1 MVGAGGAVHGHPMGP
16 AAGARALRQA
26 IDAVMA
32 GVPLRMAAENQP
44 ELKTAID
51 LWGISE
57 IGVKGAY
64 DLMQG

>member
-1 MVGAGGAVHGHPMGP
+1 MGP